1 MRPLTNT
8 KNVTADTYVLKQSP
22 SWNPSYVST
31 TTSPRLLSSY
41 CEKWPAT
48 VINKPNKMGYRS
60 PSAYYRDW
68 FRASIPWSEWSTKP
82 KPGYSVWFQRP
93 SWTPLLGGPL
103 ARTADNAQWTVNQAL
118 FMPSAFDVLQS
129 DSVARTRALEKLSQ
143 RKFNL
148 GETLHDFKQT
158 VGLVTGVAKD
168 IWSTTQFLTRELPI
182 KSAVQRQRFMRELY
196 RSGNFYT
203 AADKVLKS
211 DVSRDYLTAISD
223 RWLAFQLGLK
233 PALYDIQDACTALDV
248 IRSDP
253 NTSLMLVT
261 AKAGHTVESFLT
273 LDSPTVSF
281 LKSTIFCATKVTTHY
296 SVAYEMPVGGVPAYT
311 TLGLDNSLSLLY
323 ETTKLSWLFDYV
335 VDVGSWLAS
344 WSATNGLVF
353 HSGTVSTLKRCTAT
367 GYQVDLVKSY
377 NTMWDKK
384 PSHPPLILDSGSF
397 RRELLTRGVT
407 PALLPQIKSTLGL
420 TQLANAL
427 SVLSQIV
434 RR

>member
-1 MRPLTNT
+1 MRPLTDS
-8 KNVTADTYVLKQSP
+8 KNVTADTYKLKESP
-22 SWNPSYVST
+22 TWNPSYVWT

-48 VINKPNKMGYRS
+48 VINKPNTMGYRS

-68 FRASIPWSEWSTKP
+68 FRVQIPWAAWSTKAL
-82 KPGYSVWFQRP
+82 PGYDAWIQKEA
-93 SWTPLLGGPL
+93 WTPLVGGDLYYTP
-103 ARTADNAQWTVNQAL
+103 DNAQWTYNQVQ
-118 FMPSAFDVLQS
+118 FMPSALDVIQS
-129 DSVARTRALEKLSQ
+129 DSVARTKVLAKLSQ

-148 GETLHDFKQT
+148 GETLHDFRET

-182 KSAVQRQRFMRELY
+182 RSAVQRHQFMRELY
-196 RSGNFYT
+196 RSGSFYT
-203 AADKVLKS
+203 AADKVLRS
-211 DVSRDYLTAISD
+211 DVSRSLLTGISD

-233 PALYDIQDACTALDV
+233 PALYDIQDACTAMDTILA
-248 IRSDP
+248 DP
-253 NTSLMLVT
+253 NTSTMLVT
-261 AKAGHTVESFLT
+261 AKAGHEVTSYRSIESNA
-273 LDSPTVSF
+273 SSF
-281 LKSTIFCATKVTTHY
+281 FNSTIFCTTKVRTHY
-296 SVAYEMPVGGVPAYT
+296 SVSYEMPVGGVPAYT

-335 VDVGSWLAS
+335 IDVGSWLAS

-353 HSGTVSTLKRCTAT
+353 HSGTVSTLKQCTAT
-367 GYQVDLVKSY
+367 GYQVELVKSY
-377 NTMWDKK
+377 HTEWDKK
-384 PSHPPLILDSGSF
+384 PSHPPLILDSGTF
-397 RRELLTRGVT
+397 RRELLTHGVT

-420 TQLANAL
+420 SQLANAL